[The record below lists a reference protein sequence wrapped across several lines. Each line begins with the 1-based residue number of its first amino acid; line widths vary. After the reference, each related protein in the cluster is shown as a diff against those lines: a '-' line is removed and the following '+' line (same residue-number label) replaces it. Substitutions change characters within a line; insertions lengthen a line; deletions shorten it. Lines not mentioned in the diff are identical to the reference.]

1 MGQAMQGATFHI
13 EHVVP
18 RSKGGASD
26 EGNLALAC
34 PSCNLHKGDRTHAVD
49 PRASREV
56 ALFHPRQDRWCEHF
70 TPRGP
75 RIEGLTAR
83 GRATVELLQFN
94 SERRLL
100 IRQIEGQL
108 GLGPPE

>member
-34 PSCNLHKGDRTHAVD
+34 PSCNLHKGDRMHAVD
-49 PRASREV
+49 PRA
-56 ALFHPRQDRWCEHF
+56 
-70 TPRGP
+70 
-75 RIEGLTAR
+75 
-83 GRATVELLQFN
+83 
-94 SERRLL
+94 
-100 IRQIEGQL
+100 
-108 GLGPPE
+108 